1 MGVFYAIS
9 LRKMTRL
16 LHYPSA
22 ALQYGCLYGF
32 THRPI
37 AGHWLC
43 ASGSKDSVFTS
54 IDSMKPK
61 PVTDIV
67 IIDEPERC
75 PYLPDQIARMPL
87 RMPLTKITPAETD
100 RRLAQ
105 GHRRTGEFI
114 YQTHCPNCKACEPLR
129 VDISEFRFSKN
140 QRRIMRRGD
149 RKFCQRINEMRG
161 DQARTD
167 LFNLHRRQRNLAK
180 RDTDIDQEEYVWGFV
195 KSCFKSFE
203 MTYWIDDQLVGVA
216 ICDLGLKAMSA
227 VYTFYDPAIQGDS
240 IGTYSI
246 LKQIQHCQQKQ
257 LRFLYLGYYV
267 AVSYTH
273 LTLPT
278 KA

>member
-1 MGVFYAIS
+1 MRV
-9 LRKMTRL
+9 
-16 LHYPSA
+16 P
-22 ALQYGCLYGF
+22 
-32 THRPI
+32 
-37 AGHWLC
+37 
-43 ASGSKDSVFTS
+43 ASSQSFQSVSTG

-67 IIDEPERC
+67 IIDEPESC

-100 RRLAQ
+100 LRLAQ

-114 YQTHCPNCKACEPLR
+114 YQTHCPTCNACEPLR
-129 VDISEFRFSKN
+129 VDIGEFRLSKN
-140 QRRIMRRGD
+140 HRRVINRGD
-149 RKFCQRINEMRG
+149 RKFRQEINEMRG

-167 LFNLHRRQRNLAK
+167 LFNLHRRERNLAK
-180 RDTDIDQEEYVWGFV
+180 RDTDIDLEEYVWGFV

-203 MTYWIDDQLVGVA
+203 MTYWIDDHLVGVA

-267 AVSYTH
+267 DGCSHMTYKSRFKPNDRLIDGQWVRFE
-273 LTLPT
+273 
-278 KA
+278 